1 MRLRVIL
8 AILGGGALLITC
20 LVMIRPQKSGT
31 IASDERNLQ
40 GSAEQVPGGVGWG
53 SDRKESSPPTALPSR
68 GAQRVYAT
76 AGQNSGNRAT
86 TAGAS
91 AEEIEDQVQNR
102 IRQLSELAVQDDAA
116 SLSEILGELT
126 NPNQEIRK
134 AALEAVVQSGNTDAI
149 PALKELS
156 EKSSDPREKKDLREA
171 IEFLKLPSLVEVT
184 SRR

>member
-1 MRLRVIL
+1 ML
-8 AILGGGALLITC
+8 AILGGGTLLVSC
-20 LVMIRPQKSGT
+20 LLMIRPQKTGHITS
-31 IASDERNLQ
+31 ADQSLQ
-40 GSAEQVPGGVGWG
+40 GSAEQVPGGIGWG
-53 SDRKESSPPTALPSR
+53 SDRKDSPAPTALPSR
-68 GAQRVYAT
+68 GAQRIYAT
-76 AGQNSGNRAT
+76 AGQNSANRT
-86 TAGAS
+86 TPTGAS

-102 IRQLSELAVQDDAA
+102 IRQLSELAVQGDAA

-126 NPNQEIRK
+126 NPTPEIRR

>member
-1 MRLRVIL
+1 ML
-8 AILGGGALLITC
+8 AILGGGALLTTG
-20 LVMIRPQKSGT
+20 LLMIRPHNTGHN
-31 IASDERNLQ
+31 ASDAQSLQ
-40 GSAEQVPGGVGWG
+40 GSADQSPGGIGWG
-53 SDRKESSPPTALPSR
+53 SDRKESPAPTALPSR

-76 AGQNSGNRAT
+76 AGQNSANRAT

-91 AEEIEDQVQNR
+91 AEEIEDQVQDR
-102 IRQLSELAVQDDAA
+102 IRQLSELAVQGDAA

-126 NPNQEIRK
+126 NPNQEISK